1 MLLAIDTS
9 TAWAGVCL
17 FDAEQ
22 GRVLDERIWHT
33 GTSHTEQLI
42 PAIDGMLGQHGLAPS
57 QLSGVAVAIGP
68 GTFNGVR
75 VAVSTA
81 KMLARA
87 RRLPLVGIDT
97 LELYAGLARGGGLLV
112 RPLLSAARGEAAT
125 ALWRVGAGI
134 ERLEE
139 DHIATPAELF
149 REPAEPTLITGELSD
164 EWRTAVA
171 GLGPNA
177 RLASAAQAV
186 RRPSVLAELALAR
199 IAAGQVDDPA
209 SLQAIYL
216 RPPHITQA
224 RR

>member
-17 FDAEQ
+17 FDAE
-22 GRVLDERIWHT
+22 RRRIVDERVWHT

-42 PAIDGMLGQHGLAPS
+42 PTIDWALRQHGLAPS
-57 QLSGVAVAIGP
+57 DLSAIAVAVGP

-87 RRLPLVGIDT
+87 RGLPLVGVDT
-97 LELYAGLARGGGLLV
+97 LEIYAAQARGSGLLV

-125 ALWRVGAGI
+125 ALWRSGSTLERIEDDRIAGP
-134 ERLEE
+134 
-139 DHIATPAELF
+139 DELF
-149 REPAEPTLITGELSD
+149 HTPTEPTLFTGELTD
-164 EWRTAVA
+164 DWRAAVA
-171 GLGPNA
+171 GLGPTA
-177 RLASAAQAV
+177 LLATSAQAV
-186 RRPSVLAELALAR
+186 RRPAVLAELALAR
-199 IAAGQVDDPA
+199 IEAGQLDDA
-209 SLQAIYL
+209 AALQAIYL
-216 RPPHITQA
+216 RPPHITKA